1 MRSPYKSYAEIP
13 PLVEDYVLTV
23 AGKKH
28 IMSIP
33 LDEIN
38 VFLSEMDNY
47 LARKEEEFSEGW
59 VL

>member
-1 MRSPYKSYAEIP
+1 MRKPYQSYAEIP
-13 PLVEDYVLTV
+13 PLVEDYILTV
-23 AGKKH
+23 AEKKH
-28 IMSIP
+28 IMNIS

-38 VFLSEMDNY
+38 SFLDGMDQY

>member
-1 MRSPYKSYAEIP
+1 MRKRYESYSHIP
-13 PLVEDYVLTV
+13 PLVQDYILTV
-23 AGKKH
+23 AHKKH

-38 VFLSEMDNY
+38 SFL
-47 LARKEEEFSEGW
+47 EELDKFYESKQEEHSEGW